1 MASGVFVAEV
11 LEAYVLLLIRVDK
24 NHYFFFLNKKNWI
37 FFFKSKKSDFFD
49 LNQIFLI

>member
-24 NHYFFFLNKKNWI
+24 NHYFFFKIKKI
-37 FFFKSKKSDFFD
+37 GYFF
-49 LNQIFLI
+49 LNQKNPIFLT